1 MIDLLESSYGIK
13 RFSIETHQCVRLFTE
28 DVMDECLRQ
37 RFHDLSGTPI
47 HLDFEVGRIYDF
59 LMDWFTLNDD
69 GYMWCSVLKKRYCG
83 QTVIQESE
91 IIGKIY
97 TTVLISCFRKLEKD
111 EIRNLKIEEITGL
124 DVP

>member
-1 MIDLLESSYGIK
+1 
-13 RFSIETHQCVRLFTE
+13 
-28 DVMDECLRQ
+28 MDECLRQ

-91 IIGKIY
+91 ICSVLKKRYCGQTVIQESEIIGRIY

>member
-1 MIDLLESSYGIK
+1 
-13 RFSIETHQCVRLFTE
+13 
-28 DVMDECLRQ
+28 MDECLRQ

-91 IIGKIY
+91 IIGRIY

>member
-13 RFSIETHQCVRLFTE
+13 RFSIETHQSVRLFTE

-37 RFHDLSGTPI
+37 RFHDLSGTPN

-91 IIGKIY
+91 IIGRIY

>member
-91 IIGKIY
+91 IIGRIY